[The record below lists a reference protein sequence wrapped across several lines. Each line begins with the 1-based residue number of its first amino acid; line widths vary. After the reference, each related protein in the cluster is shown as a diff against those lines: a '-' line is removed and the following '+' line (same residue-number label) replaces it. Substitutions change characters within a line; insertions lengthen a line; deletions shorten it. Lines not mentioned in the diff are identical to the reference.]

1 MFKFVNLA
9 WIGFEFMKT
18 LPQIFFSLLLAIAST
33 SVRSQALDVETIQI
47 DLGREYG
54 LFSKSPAVLRAIS
67 ASAENTKP
75 KTAVL
80 FFTGWPGIL
89 WLPEK
94 IDSQRFLRA
103 AGRSGL
109 YAFTKV
115 DFFPS
120 KGISFVAVDCPT
132 DQWGSSFR
140 SADPYGCSDTYRSSE
155 QHAADIAQLI
165 KHLKDHNGIEKVFVW
180 GHSYGSISS
189 RWLAI
194 RLGEQIQGS
203 IHSAS
208 MSVAGSGRFS
218 DYGSTIGQMDMRKAL
233 APWVFV
239 HNESDACPST
249 AYAPIQAIAGKNL
262 ITVRG
267 GIPEGD
273 PCRAGHY
280 HSYQGRE
287 LDALEAMEKWMT
299 TGKITDFVGAP

>member
-1 MFKFVNLA
+1 MKQLKNL
-9 WIGFEFMKT
+9 FR
-18 LPQIFFSLLLAIAST
+18 SLLVVFLFGST
-33 SVRSQALDVETIQI
+33 QAQELEPQLIQI

-67 ASAENTKP
+67 VKAENTNP

-80 FFTGWPGIL
+80 FFTGWPSIL
-89 WLPEK
+89 WIPEK
-94 IDSQRFLRA
+94 INSQRFLKA

-109 YAFTKV
+109 YAFTKI
-115 DFFPS
+115 DYLPS
-120 KGISFVAVDCPT
+120 RGISFVAVDCPT

-140 SADPYGCSDTYRSSE
+140 SADPFGCSDTYRSSE
-155 QHAADIAQLI
+155 QHASDITQLI
-165 KHLKDHNGIEKVFVW
+165 KHLKEQEGVERVFVW
-180 GHSYGSISS
+180 GHSYGSVSS

-194 RLGEQIQGS
+194 RLGSQIQGS

-208 MSVAGSGRFS
+208 MSRVSGPRFP
-218 DYGSTIGQMDMRKAL
+218 DFGSTIGQMDMSQVK

-239 HNESDACPST
+239 HNESDACVNTS
-249 AYAPIQAIAGKNL
+249 YAPIQAIAGKNL

-287 LDALEAMEKWMT
+287 LEALEAMANWML
-299 TGKITDFVGAP
+299 TGKVTELVGNP

>member
-1 MFKFVNLA
+1 MKKILQIIVSIF
-9 WIGFEFMKT
+9 IGIT
-18 LPQIFFSLLLAIAST
+18 SIAAN
-33 SVRSQALDVETIQI
+33 SQALDVETIQI

-54 LFSKSPAVLRAIS
+54 LFSKSPALLRAIS
-67 ASAENTKP
+67 VKAETTSP

-89 WLPEK
+89 WIPEK
-94 IDSQRFLRA
+94 IDPQRLIKA

-109 YAFTKV
+109 YAFTKI
-115 DFFPS
+115 DFFP
-120 KGISFVAVDCPT
+120 KKDISFVAVDCPT

-165 KHLKDHNGIEKVFVW
+165 KHLKLQNGIEKIFIW
-180 GHSYGSISS
+180 GHSYGSVSS

-194 RLGEQIQGS
+194 QLGDQIQGS

-208 MSVAGSGRFS
+208 MSLAGGGRFS
-218 DYGSTIGQMDMRKAL
+218 DYGSSISQMDMTKAS
-233 APWVFV
+233 ASWVFI
-239 HNESDACPST
+239 HNESDACANTS
-249 AYAPIQAIAGKNL
+249 YAPIQAVAGKNL

-267 GIPEGD
+267 GIPGGD

-287 LDALEAMEKWMT
+287 LDALEAMANWML
-299 TGKITDFVGAP
+299 TGKVTEFVGNP